1 MKRFKN
7 VAVTLTL
14 AGAMVGAGAVT
25 TASVAQA
32 AGCASLTR
40 SWTEGNNNYAT
51 VKNVCSTTRSM
62 RPTVPFM
69 ADPPCRNIAPGKSST
84 WQTSG
89 ALWYLADGAAV
100 C

>member
-1 MKRFKN
+1 MSRIKAA
-7 VAVTLTL
+7 VATIALSVAFL
-14 AGAMVGAGAVT
+14 GAGAVT
-25 TASVAQA
+25 TTSAAQA
-32 AGCASLTR
+32 AGCAQLVSAYQ
-40 SWTEGNNNYAT
+40 SGNNNYAT

-69 ADPPCRNIAPGKSST
+69 ADPPCRSIRPGATST

-89 ALWYLADGAAV
+89 GLWYLADGAAV